1 QFKPGTPSQVLPAAL
16 STGQTLSV
24 PVTFAPSA
32 VGTIGGE
39 INVTLS
45 DGTTIPFSL
54 AGTGQAATGLLTV
67 NQSLVSLGGTTVG
80 SELSGSATF
89 SNAGA
94 TPVTITAIHPPNPPF
109 SASGLPSVDESI
121 PPGGSV
127 TVTLAFDPTSTG
139 VFNSTLEID
148 SSGGNAILGV
158 SGSAGA
164 PGHLQITSESNDFGS
179 VAVGTTAT
187 KSFTI
192 TNTGGTTVTI
202 SKSKPPFGGE
212 FAAQTRL
219 DEGTTIAPGASVS
232 EVVSFTPTAPG
243 SAGDAW
249 VINSNDDTGLQQVEF
264 TGTGVL
270 SLGALP
276 TPTPIFPGIT
286 APSPALVL
294 RLPELSPHSLTRATI
309 GDARFSFT
317 SNAAFAVKF
326 TLARVEAGRLVGSHC
341 SRVTQRDRH
350 RAECTRYVTVA
361 SFIYDGHA
369 GVNRFLLSAHFKLA
383 KLASGTYR
391 LTAGTVPP
399 LNASTPISVQFRIGA
414 GTRKARRQY

>member
-1 QFKPGTPSQVLPAAL
+1 
-16 STGQTLSV
+16 
-24 PVTFAPSA
+24 
-32 VGTIGGE
+32 
-39 INVTLS
+39 
-45 DGTTIPFSL
+45 
-54 AGTGQAATGLLTV
+54 
-67 NQSLVSLGGTTVG
+67 VSLGGTTVG

-109 SASGLPSVDESI
+109 SGAGLPSVDEAI

-179 VAVGTTAT
+179 VTVGTTAT

-192 TNTGGTTVTI
+192 TNTGATTVTI

-219 DEGTTIAPGASVS
+219 DEGTAITPGASVS
-232 EVVSFTPTAPG
+232 EVVSFAPTAPG
-243 SAGDAW
+243 SASDAW

-270 SLGALP
+270 SLSPIAP
-276 TPTPIFPGIT
+276 PDTPTVPGIT

-294 RLPELSPHSLTRATI
+294 RLPELSPHALTRATM
-309 GDARFSFT
+309 GDAHFSFT
-317 SNAAFAVKF
+317 SNASVAVKF
-326 TLARVEAGRLVGSHC
+326 TLARVEAGRLVGHHC
-341 SRVTQRDRH
+341 LRATRRDRH
-350 RAECTRYVTVA
+350 HAGCTRYVTVA
-361 SFIYDGHA
+361 TFPYDGHA
-369 GVNRFLLSAHFKLA
+369 GVNRFLLSAHIQLG

-391 LTAGTVPP
+391 LTAATVPP
-399 LNASTPISVQFRIGA
+399 ENASTPISVRFRLGVGA
-414 GTRKARRQY
+414 RNGRRQR